1 MRTLIIRVTTMTL
14 ELTRFSILG
23 LHGKYDI
30 NIPIHDNRLILVGV
44 NGLGKTTVISFLY
57 FVLSDQWLRLLDYDF
72 VAIEISMNG
81 DEIVITKAD
90 VESKANSFDRY
101 QKLMGRYAAR
111 SPISR
116 NILSRIFVHP
126 SFAQIHATSG
136 ASRDK
141 IIVSLARDL
150 EMSPA
155 YLRRMMDDVPASL
168 QADLFES
175 LADPESLIRLGSLIK
190 EAGEHQVIYLPTYR
204 RIEQDLKAIFPNADS
219 DDLKKLTSSVENTVR
234 TRSRGYVEL
243 VQFGMQDVERKLAD
257 ELETIQKRMREQLS
271 TLTASYLQDIIRSR
285 ADKINPELIPL
296 MSDGVVEKVLSRVE
310 ENTLSANDKLEVQN
324 AIRRIRTGANP
335 PEARDQYLTYF
346 FSRLLEI
353 YTDLY
358 SSEEAIRNL
367 VKTCNKYFVGKKL
380 AYNDAN
386 FTSTVVDRDGDS
398 LDWRVLSSGEKQVA
412 SLFTHLHLT
421 KGTSQIVLID
431 EPELSLSVRWQKTLL
446 PDISNSDNCKL
457 LVAVTHSP
465 FIYTNEL
472 DKYAVDLS
480 KLIKSHS
487 SYL

>member
-1 MRTLIIRVTTMTL
+1 MTL

-30 NIPIHDNRLILVGV
+30 DIPIHDNRLILVGV

-57 FVLSDQWLRLLDYDF
+57 FVLTDQWLRLLDYDF
-72 VAIEISMNG
+72 VAIEISING
-81 DEIVITKAD
+81 REITITKTD
-90 VESKANSFDRY
+90 VESKANSIDRY
-101 QKLMGRYAAR
+101 QKLIGRYATR
-111 SPISR
+111 SPFPRSL
-116 NILSRIFVHP
+116 LSRLFGHP
-126 SFAQIHATSG
+126 SFAQIHMSTGPA
-136 ASRDK
+136 RDK
-141 IIVSLARDL
+141 IILGLARDL
-150 EMSPA
+150 EIPVA
-155 YLRRMMDDVPASL
+155 YLRRTIDDVPASL

-175 LADPESLIRLGSLIK
+175 LADPESIIQLGLLIK

-234 TRSRGYVEL
+234 ARSKGYIEL
-243 VQFGMQDVERKLAD
+243 VQFGMQDVEKKLAD
-257 ELETIQKRMREQLS
+257 ELEAIQKRMREQLS

-285 ADKINPELIPL
+285 ADKINPDLIPL

-310 ENTLSANDKLEVQN
+310 ENTLSADDKREVQD
-324 AIRRIRTGANP
+324 AIRRIRTGTNP

-346 FSRLLEI
+346 FSRLLDI

-367 VKTCNKYFVGKKL
+367 VSTCNKYFVGKKL

-386 FTSTVVDRDGDS
+386 FTSTVVDRDGGS

-412 SLFTHLHLT
+412 SLFTHLYLT

-446 PDISNSDNCKL
+446 QDISNSENCNL

-465 FIYTNEL
+465 FIYANEL

-480 KLIKSHS
+480 KLIKSHPN
-487 SYL
+487 YL